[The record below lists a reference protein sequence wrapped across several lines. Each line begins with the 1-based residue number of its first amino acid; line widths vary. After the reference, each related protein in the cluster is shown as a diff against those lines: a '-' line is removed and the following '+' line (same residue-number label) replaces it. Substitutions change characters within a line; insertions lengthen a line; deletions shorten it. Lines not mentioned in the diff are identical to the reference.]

1 MRRLRRLTADS
12 TAKRFLS
19 AAHTATSPVTSGG
32 AFSVCSA
39 LCTVWLR
46 VLLGMIALRRYY
58 NAFGTFCQYFFYR
71 GAFFGKAQHYDIGI
85 HPAIF
90 CSMLFSV
97 CRSFCSRLVGA
108 TEITRL
114 RRRLSVFLSP
124 EKEKL
129 EKKEL
134 QGGCPLDPR
143 LWWRHHNR
151 MGKQRGGVSTGRTT
165 RTGQNADC

>member
-71 GAFFGKAQHYDIGI
+71 GAFFGKAQHPV
-85 HPAIF
+85 HVWWARRR
-90 CSMLFSV
+90 FSDCV
-97 CRSFCSRLVGA
+97 SAYPFFF
-108 TEITRL
+108 L
-114 RRRLSVFLSP
+114 RRKKKGR
-124 EKEKL
+124 
-129 EKKEL
+129 KKEL
-134 QGGCPLDPR
+134 QGVCPLDPR
-143 LWWRHHNR
+143 LRWRYHNR
-151 MGKQRGGVSTGRTT
+151 MGSGGEGSVQVAQRGQVGVRTVKHHAA
-165 RTGQNADC
+165 N

>member
-85 HPAIF
+85 HRRYFVPCFFSFAV
-90 CSMLFSV
+90 LFVHVWRARQRFSDCV
-97 CRSFCSRLVGA
+97 SAYPFSFSGER
-108 TEITRL
+108 
-114 RRRLSVFLSP
+114 
-124 EKEKL
+124 
-129 EKKEL
+129 KKGKKNEL

-143 LWWRHHNR
+143 LRWRHHNR
-151 MGKQRGGVSTGRTT
+151 MGKQWGGVSTGRTT
-165 RTGQNADC
+165 RTGRSADC

>member
-114 RRRLSVFLSP
+114 RRRLSVFLFP

-129 EKKEL
+129 RKRKSCK
-134 QGGCPLDPR
+134 GGAPLTP
-143 LWWRHHNR
+143 
-151 MGKQRGGVSTGRTT
+151 
-165 RTGQNADC
+165 A